1 MHSLVLTVHD
11 KGWLLPQVLDGIKN
25 NTTGTYELV
34 VVLDGC
40 SDNSEEVLDT
50 FIKEEQ
56 RISVKK
62 IITPDV
68 FETKANNAGIRE
80 CDGDY
85 IIIIQDDMV
94 IKEPGWN
101 KRMQKPFDEFID
113 VFGVTARSTWNYRLN
128 PHSRHLNLPKE
139 QDLLIDNEWSDI
151 LLHQNHINR
160 DEGLNR
166 TTFAVRNNI
175 CRGPMMLDHSDLLRL
190 KMFDEIFEPQDQDD
204 TDLCFRAFKEL
215 GKVVGGYWIDYDSD
229 LTWGSTRPNGTD
241 PAPWL
246 LKAHHKNTR
255 IVWER
260 HQDLILSESHDENRV
275 LK

>member
-50 FIKEEQ
+50 FIQEEP
-56 RISVKK
+56 RLNIKK
-62 IITPDV
+62 VITPDV
-68 FETKANNAGIRE
+68 FETRANNAGIKE
-80 CDGDY
+80 CEGDH

-101 KRMQKPFDEFID
+101 KRMEKPFDEFYD
-113 VFGVTARSTWNYRLN
+113 VFGVTARSAWNYRLRPN
-128 PHSRHLNLPKE
+128 SVHLRLPKE
-139 QDLLIDNEWSDI
+139 EDLKIDNDWSDI
-151 LLHQNHINR
+151 FFHHNHTNR
-160 DEGLNR
+160 DEGLKRNI
-166 TTFAVRNNI
+166 FAVRNNI
-175 CRGPMMLDHSDLLRL
+175 CRGPMMLDHADLLKL
-190 KMFDEIFEPQDQDD
+190 GMFDEIFEPQDQDD
-204 TDLCFRAFKEL
+204 ADLCFRAFRDL
-215 GKVVGGYWIDYDSD
+215 GKVVGAYWIDYESD
-229 LTWGSTRPNGTD
+229 LTWGSTRPNGRD
-241 PAPWL
+241 AAPWL

-260 HQDLILSESHDENRV
+260 HQNLILNEAHDENRV

>member
-25 NTTGTYELV
+25 NTTDTYELV

-50 FIKEEQ
+50 FIQEEPKLT
-56 RISVKK
+56 VKK
-62 IITPDV
+62 VITPDV
-68 FETKANNAGIRE
+68 FETRANNAGIKE
-80 CDGDY
+80 CEGDY

-101 KRMQKPFDEFID
+101 KRMEKPFDEFYD
-113 VFGVTARSTWNYRLN
+113 VFGVTARSTWNYRLRPN
-128 PHSRHLNLPKE
+128 SKHLNLPKE
-139 QDLLIDNEWSDI
+139 QDLLIDYEWSDI
-151 LLHQNHINR
+151 FFHHNHINR
-160 DEGLNR
+160 DEGLKRNI
-166 TTFAVRNNI
+166 FAVRNNI
-175 CRGPMMLDHSDLLRL
+175 CRGPMMLDHADLLKL
-190 KMFDEIFEPQDQDD
+190 GMFDEIFEPQDQDD
-204 TDLCFRAFKEL
+204 ADLCFRAFREL
-215 GKVVGGYWIDYDSD
+215 GKVVGAYWIDYESD
-229 LTWGSTRPNGTD
+229 LTWGSTRPNGRD
-241 PAPWL
+241 AAPWL

-260 HQDLILSESHDENRV
+260 HQDLILNEAHDENRV